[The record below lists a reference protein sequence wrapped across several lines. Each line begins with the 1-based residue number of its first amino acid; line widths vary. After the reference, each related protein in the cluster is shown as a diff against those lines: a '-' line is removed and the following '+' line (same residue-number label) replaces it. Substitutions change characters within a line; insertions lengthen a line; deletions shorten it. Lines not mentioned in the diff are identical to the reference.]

1 MYISI
6 FDCCFYHAI
15 TGFAAIEYAEDI
27 PLINYQNLT
36 CCARC
41 KIKKLHLE
49 NNELQRQ
56 LFNNTAL
63 NLKCDRFSKCKKKRE
78 GRFYIS
84 VLFNVLLNVFLRLV
98 LFNVFLGGLGVGY
111 IGYNFSSQLSQLFSL
126 FYEFLKNN
134 HIVVIVVYNV
144 QEYEIQKLW

>member
-1 MYISI
+1 MTD
-6 FDCCFYHAI
+6 F
-15 TGFAAIEYAEDI
+15 
-27 PLINYQNLT
+27 QNV
-36 CCARC
+36 
-41 KIKKLHLE
+41 
-49 NNELQRQ
+49 
-56 LFNNTAL
+56 
-63 NLKCDRFSKCKKKRE
+63 KKKRK

-98 LFNVFLGGLGVGY
+98 LFNVFFVGGLGVGY

>member
-1 MYISI
+1 MTD
-6 FDCCFYHAI
+6 F
-15 TGFAAIEYAEDI
+15 
-27 PLINYQNLT
+27 QNV
-36 CCARC
+36 
-41 KIKKLHLE
+41 
-49 NNELQRQ
+49 
-56 LFNNTAL
+56 
-63 NLKCDRFSKCKKKRE
+63 KKKKK

-98 LFNVFLGGLGVGY
+98 LFNVFFLGGWGLGVGY

-144 QEYEIQKLW
+144 QEYVIQ

>member
-1 MYISI
+1 MTD
-6 FDCCFYHAI
+6 F
-15 TGFAAIEYAEDI
+15 
-27 PLINYQNLT
+27 
-36 CCARC
+36 
-41 KIKKLHLE
+41 E
-49 NNELQRQ
+49 NV
-56 LFNNTAL
+56 
-63 NLKCDRFSKCKKKRE
+63 KKKRE

-98 LFNVFLGGLGVGY
+98 VFNVFFGGVGGGY